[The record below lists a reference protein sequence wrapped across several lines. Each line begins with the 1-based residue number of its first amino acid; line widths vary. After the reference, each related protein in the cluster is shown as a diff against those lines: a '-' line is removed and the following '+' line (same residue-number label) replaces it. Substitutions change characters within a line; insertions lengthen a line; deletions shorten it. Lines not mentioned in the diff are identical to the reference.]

1 MQRTDQNLF
10 LGLLCYALMFGMGTP
25 VIAQTQIGKVY
36 ASRQSTP
43 FHMSSPQGGGTNRA
57 TVSLKEGLD
66 RLRKFHN
73 IRIAYREGLLDG
85 KTIPAALLDKTE
97 KMDPEAALKQL
108 LSDQHLEYKRI
119 NNKQFSIFNPVSAT
133 DSLYNMVS
141 IYLRADKIKGRI
153 VSAKDSGAIPGA
165 TIYVKGDP
173 STATMADGEGN
184 FVLTLKENQKGTTLV
199 LIVSSIG
206 FAQQEITVS
215 DPNATITVAMQDSN
229 KSLSEVVVTALGIRK
244 EKKAIPFAVTEVNG
258 SEFTRARE
266 INVANALSGK
276 VAGVNATSL
285 ASGPGSSSR
294 VIIRGNGSLNGDNQP
309 LYVVNGMPI
318 DNTTPGG
325 SPTTGDGGLNV
336 DRGDGIGGINPDD
349 IETMSVLKGGP
360 AAALYGSRAANGV
373 ILITT
378 KKGRARKGIGVD
390 YNTTLTLET
399 PSVVPDWQYEYGQGN
414 GRMKPATQQ
423 QAIDWGRH
431 SFGAP
436 MDGQLYTAFD
446 GKQHPYSP
454 QKDNIKNFYN
464 TGTTFINT
472 LAFNGGTEAI
482 NYRFSLSNTDSKS
495 ILPNSSINKKIA
507 NLNVN
512 AFLGKKISIEAVAQY
527 NVENAKNRP
536 SAGDAPGNPNW
547 AVYMVA
553 NTVDI
558 RSLAP
563 GYDSTGRETQWNE
576 TPYASNSYFVI
587 NRFKNNDTKNRFIG
601 QASIRYDIL
610 PNLFVKGNVSR
621 DFFNYD
627 FVGIIPTGTVY
638 SQGTA
643 GSGIYSGKR
652 VSVAETNAMLTLN
665 YNAKIRNF
673 GLNVLAGGNK
683 RKYSSDE
690 TDIDGAQFVIPFFY
704 SYTNLSTVTTKPIRN
719 RTATNSVF
727 GSVDLDYKSIIFLT
741 LTGRNDWF
749 STLSPAN
756 NSIFYPAIGTS
767 FILSDAVKLPSF
779 VNFAK
784 IRASW
789 AQVGGATPDPYIL
802 NQTYTSVQGGHL
814 GQPVQQVTTSN
825 NVNLVTNSS
834 LKPLTSTT
842 YEAGLEA
849 QFLNNRLGIDLTFY
863 DRKTTNDIV
872 RTAISRASGYNDA
885 LLNVGELDNKG
896 VELLLTGT
904 PVKGKDFSWNV
915 SYNVAY
921 NKSEVVKLAEGL
933 NTIQMASSVGGWAF
947 VHNTVGSPYG
957 IIKGYKMAVNE
968 KGQKIYGPNGYEVKS
983 DLVELGKGVPPLT
996 MGITNTF
1003 NYKRMSL
1010 EFLVDGKF
1018 GNKVFST
1025 MDVYGTRFG
1034 LHKQTLPG
1042 RDEGLQLDGVD
1053 QNGNPYPHTIP
1064 VANLRQYYDNWKNF
1078 TDHFIQDGSF
1088 VKLRQVILSYQV
1100 PLDHIWK
1107 LKMQSVDVSF
1117 VARNLWTIYKKTDN
1131 FDPESSYTSG
1141 NAQGFEAFAVPR
1153 TRSYGFNL
1161 MVKF

>member
-1 MQRTDQNLF
+1 MTRTDQNLI
-10 LGLLCYALMFGMGTP
+10 LGLLWCALTFGMGSP
-25 VIAQTQIGKVY
+25 VTAQIGKVY
-36 ASRQSTP
+36 ASRQTTT
-43 FHMSSPQGGGTNRA
+43 FHATSQSGGNNKA
-57 TVSLKEGLD
+57 TISLKEALD

-85 KTIPAALLDKTE
+85 KTIAADLLDKAE
-97 KMDPEAALKQL
+97 RMEPEAALKQVL
-108 LSDQHLEYKRI
+108 TDQRLEYKRI
-119 NNKQFSIFNPVSAT
+119 NEKQFSIFNPSAHTT
-133 DSLYNMVS
+133 DSLASLLSVYMM
-141 IYLRADKIKGRI
+141 ADKLKGRVI
-153 VSAKDSGAIPGA
+153 SSKDSGAIPGA
-165 TIYVKGDP
+165 TIYLKSDP
-173 STATMADGEGN
+173 STATMADGDGRFE
-184 FVLTLKENQKGTTLV
+184 LTLKDKDKTGPLV
-199 LIVSSIG
+199 LVISSIG
-206 FAQQEITVS
+206 FEKQEVTVS
-215 DPNATITVAMQDSN
+215 DPNGTIIVKLEDAN

-244 EKKAIPFAVTEVNG
+244 EKKAVAFAVTEVSG
-258 SEFTRARE
+258 SEFTKARE
-266 INVANALSGK
+266 INIANALSGK
-276 VAGVNATSL
+276 IAGVNATSL

-318 DNTTPGG
+318 DNTSPGG
-325 SPTTGDGGLNV
+325 TPTTSDGGLNV
-336 DRGDGIGGINPDD
+336 DRGDGIAGINPDD

-390 YNTTLTLET
+390 YNTTLTLEN
-399 PSVVPDWQYEYGQGN
+399 PSVTPDWQYEYGQGD
-414 GRMKPATQQ
+414 GGVKPTTQQ
-423 QAIDWGRH
+423 QAIDWGRR
-431 SFGAP
+431 SFGTP
-436 MDGQLYTAFD
+436 MDGSLYTAFD

-472 LAFNGGTEAI
+472 LAFNGGSEVV

-495 ILPNSSINKKIA
+495 ILPNSSLNKKIA

-512 AFLGKKISIEAVAQY
+512 AYLGKKISIEAVAQY

-536 SAGDAPGNPNW
+536 SAGDATGNPNW
-547 AVYMVA
+547 AVYMIA

-558 RSLAP
+558 RSMAP
-563 GYDSTGRETQWNE
+563 GYDSAGREIQWNE

-587 NRFKNNDTKNRFIG
+587 NRFQNNDTKNRFIG
-601 QASIRYDIL
+601 QASIRYDVL
-610 PNLFVKGNVSR
+610 KNLFVKGSVSR

-627 FVGIIPTGTVY
+627 FTGIIPTGTVY
-638 SQGTA
+638 TLGGT
-643 GSGIYSGKR
+643 GTYSGKR
-652 VSVAETNAMLTLN
+652 VSVAETNAMLTMN
-665 YNAKIRNF
+665 YNTKF
-673 GLNVLAGGNK
+673 WDKVGLNVLAGGNK
-683 RKYSSDE
+683 RKYTSDE
-690 TDIDGAQFVIPFFY
+690 TDIDGTQFVIPFFY
-704 SYTNLSTVTTKPIRN
+704 SYTNLATVTTKPIRN
-719 RTATNSVF
+719 RTATNSLF
-727 GSVDLDYKSIIFLT
+727 GSIDLDYKSLIFLT
-741 LTGRNDWF
+741 LTGRQDWF
-749 STLSPAN
+749 STLSPLS

-767 FILSDAVKLPSF
+767 FILSDAVQLPAW

-802 NQTYTSVQGGHL
+802 NQTFSSVQGGHL
-814 GQPVQQVTTSN
+814 GQPVQQVTTSQ
-825 NVNLVTNSS
+825 NVNLVTNAT

-849 QFLNNRLGIDLTFY
+849 QFLHNRLGIDLTFY

-885 LLNVGELDNKG
+885 LLNVGEVDNKG

-904 PVKGKDFSWNV
+904 PVKSKSFSWDV

-921 NKSEVVKLAEGL
+921 NKNEVVKLAEGL
-933 NTIQMASSVGGWAF
+933 NTIQMAQSVGGWAF
-947 VHNTVGSPYG
+947 VHNTVGRPYG
-957 IIKGYKMAVNE
+957 IIKGYKMERNE
-968 KGQKIYGPNGYEVKS
+968 KGDIIYASNGYPVKS
-983 DLVELGKGVPPLT
+983 DLVELGQGVPPLT

-1003 NYKRMSL
+1003 NYKRLSF

-1025 MDVYGTRFG
+1025 MDVYATRFG
-1034 LHKQTLPG
+1034 LHKSTLPG
-1042 RDEGLQLDGVD
+1042 RENGLVLSGV
-1053 QNGNPYPHTIP
+1053 NEAGNADTHTIP
-1064 VANLRQYYDNWKNF
+1064 VANLRLYYDNLKNYTELF
-1078 TDHFIQDGSF
+1078 VQDGSF
-1088 VKLRQVILSYQV
+1088 VKLRQVILSYQL
-1100 PLDHIWK
+1100 PLDHVWK
-1107 LKMQSVDVSF
+1107 LKMQSASVSL
-1117 VARNLWTIYKKTDN
+1117 VARNLLILYKNTDN